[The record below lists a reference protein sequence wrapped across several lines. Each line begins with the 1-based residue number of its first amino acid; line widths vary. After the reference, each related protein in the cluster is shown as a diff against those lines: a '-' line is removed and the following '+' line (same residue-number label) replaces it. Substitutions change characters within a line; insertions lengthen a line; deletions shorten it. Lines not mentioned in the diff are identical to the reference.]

1 MKKLIPNCIIG
12 FTTHSGDKVALF
24 HVNSELQVNC
34 ALNRLTNG
42 QLEDK
47 FNGAVHWAATMFNR
61 DPIYT
66 GIWERNILSRGFA
79 VDSHCVDPTKLNT
92 GDLRRLC
99 KKVVRKERKHQA
111 K

>member
-12 FTTHSGDKVALF
+12 FTTHSGKLVALF
-24 HVNSELQVNC
+24 HVNSDLQVNC

-47 FNGAVHWAATMFNR
+47 ACGVHFGATMFNR
-61 DPIYT
+61 EPIYT
-66 GIWERNILSRGFA
+66 GIWEHEILSRGLV
-79 VDSHCVDPTKLNT
+79 VDSHCVDPTKLNS

-99 KKVVRKERKHQA
+99 KKVTRKTRKHAA